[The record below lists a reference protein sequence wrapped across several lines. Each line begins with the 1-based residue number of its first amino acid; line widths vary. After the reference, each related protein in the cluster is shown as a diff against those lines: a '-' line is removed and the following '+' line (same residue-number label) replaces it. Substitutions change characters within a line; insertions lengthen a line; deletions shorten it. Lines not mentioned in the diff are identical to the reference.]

1 MTSPHDRPTAAE
13 LIEAVREFL
22 ESEVL
27 AATEGRVQFHT
38 RVAVNALGMVER
50 ELSEGASMASA
61 HRRRL
66 DALGFADD
74 EALAAAIRDGQLD
87 VRRDEV
93 FVALYETVVEK
104 VRVANPDYLEGDE
117 AKG

>member
-1 MTSPHDRPTAAE
+1 MSSPHDRPTAAE
-13 LIEAVREFL
+13 LVEAVRQFL

-27 AATEGRVQFHT
+27 GVTEGRVQFHT
-38 RVAVNALGMVER
+38 RVAVNVLAMVER
-50 ELSEGASMASA
+50 ELTEGPTMASA

-74 EALAAAIRDGQLD
+74 EALALAIRDGQVD
-87 VRRDEV
+87 DRRDEV

-104 VRVANPDYLEGDE
+104 VRVANPNYLEGDE